1 MLYIGCPMWGYKEWI
16 GNFFP
21 PRTPQ
26 GKFLQLYSRKL
37 TTVEGNTTFYAI
49 PSAETVARWRAETPV
64 TFRFCFKIPRSISH
78 TPNLGNH
85 RQETLFFVQ
94 RMHGS
99 GERLGT
105 MFLQLP
111 PAFSPVQLEQ
121 LRAFLNFWPTDM
133 RLAVEVRHPDFVEVE
148 HAEMLNAL
156 LGEYKVARV
165 MMDTRP
171 IRSGP
176 VEEQQVLQAR
186 ERKPDLPLQIAITTD
201 IAFVRYIGHPSMDVN
216 NPFLATWAKQ
226 LAQWVKQ
233 GITAYVFCHC
243 PFEIHSPAICLTLY
257 ERIRA
262 LVSLPPLPWQSEHP
276 DTGPEQGRLF

>member
-1 MLYIGCPMWGYKEWI
+1 M
-16 GNFFP
+16 
-21 PRTPQ
+21 
-26 GKFLQLYSRKL
+26 

-156 LGEYKVARV
+156 LGEYKVGCQQSFPRYMGKTTGAMGEAR
-165 MMDTRP
+165 DHC
-171 IRSGP
+171 
-176 VEEQQVLQAR
+176 LCL
-186 ERKPDLPLQIAITTD
+186 LPLPI
-201 IAFVRYIGHPSMDVN
+201 
-216 NPFLATWAKQ
+216 
-226 LAQWVKQ
+226 
-233 GITAYVFCHC
+233 
-243 PFEIHSPAICLTLY
+243 
-257 ERIRA
+257 
-262 LVSLPPLPWQSEHP
+262 
-276 DTGPEQGRLF
+276 